1 MPGFDRVLCSTLD
14 GLDRSPTSR
23 RRLPKQSDSPTA
35 DSRQPDI
42 SNARLPDRSTAR
54 LLAHAEKERFSMS
67 NTSTV
72 TALPDGGL
80 KNPGAGL
87 VALDPVQTALL
98 HGLDNLITGLAARLA
113 APEVV
118 GPPLLPAE
126 GLARLDYFRNF
137 PHLGVSAAR
146 FAPEAFDGLAAGDAP
161 GELPLRP
168 TGHLLPS
175 ATCYGLLLSLEGR
188 DVGDNGL
195 RLSAAGRCFRNET
208 HYEGL
213 RRLWGFHMR
222 EVLYLGTKDGAA
234 EHLDRGAEFIQELA
248 GRLGLT
254 LTRAAADDPFYDK
267 GGSRARL
274 MALDPVKH
282 EFSAPDGTAIAS
294 VNRHRNFFGERL
306 EIRAGSHGPAYSAC
320 VAFGVERWV
329 HAMILAHGTPERALD
344 RLRAARA

>member
-1 MPGFDRVLCSTLD
+1 MST
-14 GLDRSPTSR
+14 P
-23 RRLPKQSDSPTA
+23 
-35 DSRQPDI
+35 
-42 SNARLPDRSTAR
+42 ST
-54 LLAHAEKERFSMS
+54 
-67 NTSTV
+67 TV
-72 TALPDGGL
+72 LPDGGL
-80 KNPGAGL
+80 KSPGPGL
-87 VALDPVQTALL
+87 ITLDPVRTALL
-98 HGLDNLITGLAARLA
+98 HGLDELLTGLAARLS

-118 GPPLLPAE
+118 GPPLLSVE
-126 GLARLDYFRNF
+126 GLARLDFFRNF
-137 PHLGVSAAR
+137 PHLGVSAGR
-146 FAPEAFDGLAAGDAP
+146 FAPDALDGLATGESP

-188 DVGDNGL
+188 DVGEDGL

-208 HYEGL
+208 HYDGL

-222 EVLYLGTKDGAA
+222 EVLYLGTKQGSL
-234 EHLDRGAEFIQELA
+234 EHLEQGAEFILDLA
-248 GRLGLT
+248 GRLGLD
-254 LTRAAADDPFYDK
+254 LSRAVADDPFYDK

-306 EIRAGSHGPAYSAC
+306 DIRAGSAGPAYSAC

-329 HAMILAHGTPERALD
+329 HAMILAHGTPEQALD
-344 RLRAARA
+344 RLRAASPA

>member
-1 MPGFDRVLCSTLD
+1 MTTNS
-14 GLDRSPTSR
+14 S
-23 RRLPKQSDSPTA
+23 
-35 DSRQPDI
+35 
-42 SNARLPDRSTAR
+42 
-54 LLAHAEKERFSMS
+54 
-67 NTSTV
+67 

-80 KNPGAGL
+80 RNPGPGL
-87 VALDPVQTALL
+87 LTLDPDHTALL
-98 HGLDNLITGLAARLA
+98 HGLDDLLTGLAARLS

-118 GPPLLPAE
+118 GPPLLSVE
-126 GLARLDYFRNF
+126 GLAKLDYFRNF
-137 PHLGVSAAR
+137 PHLGVSAGR
-146 FAPEAFDGLAAGDAP
+146 FTPEALDGLAAGENP

-188 DVGDNGL
+188 DVGEDGL
-195 RLSAAGRCFRNET
+195 RLSATGRCFRNET
-208 HYEGL
+208 HYDGL

-222 EVLYLGTKDGAA
+222 EVLYLGTKQGAV
-234 EHLDRGAEFIQELA
+234 EHLEKGAEFVRELA
-248 GRLGLT
+248 GLLGLD
-254 LTRAAADDPFYDK
+254 LTRATADDPFYDR

-306 EIRAGSHGPAYSAC
+306 DIRAGAEGPAYSAC

-329 HAMILAHGTPERALD
+329 HAMILAHGTPEQALV
-344 RLRAARA
+344 RLRAAQAA

>member
-1 MPGFDRVLCSTLD
+1 MSTP
-14 GLDRSPTSR
+14 S
-23 RRLPKQSDSPTA
+23 
-35 DSRQPDI
+35 
-42 SNARLPDRSTAR
+42 
-54 LLAHAEKERFSMS
+54 
-67 NTSTV
+67 V
-72 TALPDGGL
+72 TALPDGCL
-80 KNPGAGL
+80 KNPGPGL
-87 VALDPVQTALL
+87 VTLDPVRTALL
-98 HGLDNLITGLAARLA
+98 HGLDDLLTGLAARLK

-118 GPPLLPAE
+118 GPPLLSVE
-126 GLARLDYFRNF
+126 GLTRLDYFRNF
-137 PHLGVSAAR
+137 PHLGVSAGR
-146 FAPEAFDGLAAGDAP
+146 FAPEAVDGLAAGEPP

-175 ATCYGLLLSLEGR
+175 ATCYGLLLSLEGQ
-188 DVGDNGL
+188 DVGEAGL
-195 RLSAAGRCFRNET
+195 RLSATGRCFRNET

-222 EVLYLGTKDGAA
+222 EVLYLGTKRGAT
-234 EHLDRGAEFIQELA
+234 EHLEQGAVFVQELA
-248 GRLGLT
+248 GRLGLE

-306 EIRAGSHGPAYSAC
+306 NIRAGADGPAHSAC

-329 HAMILAHGTPERALD
+329 HAMILAHGTPEQALD
-344 RLRAARA
+344 VLGAART

>member
-1 MPGFDRVLCSTLD
+1 MSTT
-14 GLDRSPTSR
+14 RS
-23 RRLPKQSDSPTA
+23 
-35 DSRQPDI
+35 
-42 SNARLPDRSTAR
+42 
-54 LLAHAEKERFSMS
+54 
-67 NTSTV
+67 

-80 KNPGAGL
+80 KNPGPGL
-87 VALDPVQTALL
+87 LTLDPVHTALL
-98 HGLDNLITGLAARLA
+98 HGLDDLLTGLAARLS

-118 GPPLLPAE
+118 GPPLLSVE

-137 PHLGVSAAR
+137 PHLGVSAGR
-146 FAPEAFDGLAAGDAP
+146 FTPEALDGLAAGENPA
-161 GELPLRP
+161 ELPLRP

-188 DVGDNGL
+188 DVGEDGL
-195 RLSAAGRCFRNET
+195 RLSATGRCFRNET
-208 HYEGL
+208 HYDGL

-222 EVLYLGTKDGAA
+222 EVLYLGTKQGAV
-234 EHLDRGAEFIQELA
+234 EHLEKGAEFIQELA
-248 GRLGLT
+248 GLLGLE
-254 LTRAAADDPFYDK
+254 LTRATADDPFYDR

-306 EIRAGSHGPAYSAC
+306 DIRAGAAGPAYSAC

-329 HAMILAHGTPERALD
+329 HAMILAHGTPEQALA
-344 RLRAARA
+344 RLRAARAA

>member
-1 MPGFDRVLCSTLD
+1 MST
-14 GLDRSPTSR
+14 TS
-23 RRLPKQSDSPTA
+23 S
-35 DSRQPDI
+35 
-42 SNARLPDRSTAR
+42 
-54 LLAHAEKERFSMS
+54 
-67 NTSTV
+67 

-80 KNPGAGL
+80 KNPGPGL
-87 VALDPVQTALL
+87 LTLDPAHTALL
-98 HGLDNLITGLAARLA
+98 HGLDDLLTGLAARLS

-118 GPPLLPAE
+118 GPPLLSVE

-137 PHLGVSAAR
+137 PHLGVSAGR
-146 FAPEAFDGLAAGDAP
+146 FTPEALDGLAAGENP

-188 DVGDNGL
+188 DVGEDGL
-195 RLSAAGRCFRNET
+195 RLSATGRCFRNET
-208 HYEGL
+208 HYDGL

-222 EVLYLGTKDGAA
+222 EVLYLGTKEGAV
-234 EHLDRGAEFIQELA
+234 EHLENGAEFIQELA
-248 GRLGLT
+248 GRLGLE
-254 LTRAAADDPFYDK
+254 LTRATADDPFYDR

-306 EIRAGSHGPAYSAC
+306 DIRAGAAGPAYSAC

-329 HAMILAHGTPERALD
+329 HAMILAHGTPEQALA
-344 RLRAARA
+344 RLRAARAA

>member
-1 MPGFDRVLCSTLD
+1 MSTP
-14 GLDRSPTSR
+14 S
-23 RRLPKQSDSPTA
+23 
-35 DSRQPDI
+35 
-42 SNARLPDRSTAR
+42 
-54 LLAHAEKERFSMS
+54 
-67 NTSTV
+67 V
-72 TALPDGGL
+72 TALPDGCL
-80 KNPGAGL
+80 KNPGPGL
-87 VALDPVQTALL
+87 VTLDPVRTALL
-98 HGLDNLITGLAARLA
+98 HGLDDLLTGLAARLR

-118 GPPLLPAE
+118 GPPLLSVE
-126 GLARLDYFRNF
+126 GLTRLDYFRNF
-137 PHLGVSAAR
+137 PHLGVSAGR
-146 FAPEAFDGLAAGDAP
+146 FAPEAVDGLAAGEPP

-175 ATCYGLLLSLEGR
+175 ATCYGLLLSLEGQ
-188 DVGDNGL
+188 DVGEDGL
-195 RLSAAGRCFRNET
+195 RLSATGRCFRNET
-208 HYEGL
+208 HYDGL

-234 EHLDRGAEFIQELA
+234 EHLEQGAGFVQELA
-248 GRLGLT
+248 GRLGLE

-306 EIRAGSHGPAYSAC
+306 DIRAGAEGPAYSAC

-329 HAMILAHGTPERALD
+329 HAMILAHGTPEQAREALG
-344 RLRAARA
+344 AART

>member
-1 MPGFDRVLCSTLD
+1 MST
-14 GLDRSPTSR
+14 TS
-23 RRLPKQSDSPTA
+23 S
-35 DSRQPDI
+35 
-42 SNARLPDRSTAR
+42 
-54 LLAHAEKERFSMS
+54 
-67 NTSTV
+67 

-80 KNPGAGL
+80 KNPGPGL
-87 VALDPVQTALL
+87 LTLDPVHTALL
-98 HGLDNLITGLAARLA
+98 HGLDALLTGLAARLS

-118 GPPLLPAE
+118 GPPLLSVE

-137 PHLGVSAAR
+137 PHLGVSAGR
-146 FAPEAFDGLAAGDAP
+146 FTPEALDGLAAGEDPA
-161 GELPLRP
+161 ELPLRP

-188 DVGDNGL
+188 DVGEDGL
-195 RLSAAGRCFRNET
+195 RLSATGRCFRNET
-208 HYEGL
+208 HYDGL

-222 EVLYLGTKDGAA
+222 EVLYLGTKQGAV
-234 EHLDRGAEFIQELA
+234 EHLEKGAEFVRELA
-248 GRLGLT
+248 GLLGLE
-254 LTRAAADDPFYDK
+254 LTRATADDPFYDR

-306 EIRAGSHGPAYSAC
+306 DIQAGAEGPAYSAC

-329 HAMILAHGTPERALD
+329 HAMILAHGTPEQALA
-344 RLRAARA
+344 RLRAARS